1 MFHLVIQTGK
11 NKGRKIAIPDR
22 EVAIGRDEGC
32 LVRLASTE
40 VSRRHCAIKPTPNGP
55 LVRDLGSQNGT
66 VVNNEIIQGERLL
79 QPGDYLQV
87 GPIQFQ
93 LTSDQQPKP
102 KPNFEDDA
110 IAGWL
115 SDGDSAGPSVSDT
128 TIVKATDLKSIHRN
142 DPKATFDT
150 LAEEAQDI
158 IRRHVELKQQE

>member
-40 VSRRHCAIKPTPNGP
+40 VSRRHCAIKPSPKGP

-66 VVNNEIIQGERLL
+66 VVNNEIIRGERLL
-79 QPGDYLQV
+79 QPGDFLQV

-93 LTSDQQPKP
+93 LASDQQSKP
-102 KPNFEDDA
+102 KSNLEDDA

-115 SDGDSAGPSVSDT
+115 SDGDSAGSNLSDT
-128 TIVKATDLKSIHRN
+128 TIIKATDLKNVHRN
-142 DPKATFDT
+142 DPKATFAT

-158 IRRHVELKQQE
+158 IRRHLEFKQRE